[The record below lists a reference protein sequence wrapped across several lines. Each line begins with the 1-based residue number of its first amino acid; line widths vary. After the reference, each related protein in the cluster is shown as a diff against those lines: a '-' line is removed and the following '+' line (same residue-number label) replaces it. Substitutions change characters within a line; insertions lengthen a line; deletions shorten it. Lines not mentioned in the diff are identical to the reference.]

1 MPTCYSGMACVS
13 GDGEQVARQGTWEVP
28 LLSQVLLSTWEALAS
43 TYVLHLNVQVASL
56 TTTKQARY
64 LTTTD
69 EMRRSL
75 ETSVQIPLSNHNPED
90 TYLASGIP
98 LER

>member
-1 MPTCYSGMACVS
+1 M
-13 GDGEQVARQGTWEVP
+13 P

-56 TTTKQARY
+56 TRTEQARY
-64 LTTTD
+64 LTATD
-69 EMRRSL
+69 VMRRSL
-75 ETSVQIPLSNHNPED
+75 ETSVQIPWSNHNPED
-90 TYLASGIP
+90 THLASSIP